1 MVNSLLQHNNNND
14 GATLI
19 VLQAPIQRK
28 RPAPGIP
35 IGKTKL
41 GAFANRR
48 VPSRDTVNDKTF
60 KTTKKDKRTI
70 KHSSF
75 VTRIEKANSKA
86 TKRRRPSKKL
96 VADLESLANAL
107 PDDMD
112 GDAGGVVESGNAKIR
127 HRSLKS
133 RPGAMKRKE
142 KLETMEKER
151 FGKNMAQMVTGAA
164 TAPTQSAEGS
174 TAEAANGS
182 GASSTRW
189 AALRGFIQQTMEQK
203 PEFRAA

>member
-1 MVNSLLQHNNNND
+1 MPQ
-14 GATLI
+14 
-19 VLQAPIQRK
+19 
-28 RPAPGIP
+28 
-35 IGKTKL
+35 
-41 GAFANRR
+41 
-48 VPSRDTVNDKTF
+48 DTEKAETF
-60 KTTKKDKRTI
+60 KSTKKDKRTI

-75 VTRIEKANSKA
+75 VSRIEKANSKA
-86 TKRRRPSKKL
+86 KKRRRPSKKL

-107 PDDMD
+107 PDDAHGETGD
-112 GDAGGVVESGNAKIR
+112 GVESGNAKIR

-151 FGKNMAQMVTGAA
+151 FGKNMAQMVTGTAVTAA
-164 TAPTQSAEGS
+164 TESVDASAAGS
-174 TAEAANGS
+174 ASGA

-203 PEFRAA
+203 PEFRAG

>member
-1 MVNSLLQHNNNND
+1 MVH
-14 GATLI
+14 TLTY
-19 VLQAPIQRK
+19 LQAPIQGK
-28 RPAPGIP
+28 RPTSRTATSKAKHGAL
-35 IGKTKL
+35 TKSR
-41 GAFANRR
+41 FPPVDTAN
-48 VPSRDTVNDKTF
+48 VENF

-75 VTRIEKANSKA
+75 VSRIEKANSKA
-86 TKRRRPSKKL
+86 KKRRRPSKKL

-107 PDDMD
+107 PDDAD
-112 GDAGGVVESGNAKIR
+112 GGTGEGVESGNAKIR

-133 RPGAMKRKE
+133 RPGAMKRKG

-151 FGKNMAQMVTGAA
+151 FGKNMAQMVTGTA
-164 TAPTQSAEGS
+164 TAAPKSAEGS
-174 TAEAANGS
+174 MAGAANGG
-182 GASSTRW
+182 GASSARW